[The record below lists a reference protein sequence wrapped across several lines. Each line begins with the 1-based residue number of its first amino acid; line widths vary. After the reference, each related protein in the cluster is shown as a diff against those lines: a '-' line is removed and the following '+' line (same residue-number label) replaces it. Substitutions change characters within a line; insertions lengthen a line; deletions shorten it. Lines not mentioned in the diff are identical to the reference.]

1 MVDYSLIIRRER
13 QYKRK
18 IKLWNLRKNA
28 NLGDYSHVDQ
38 LMQSPST
45 VPLGDVFM
53 SQGIPITNNKIRRYM
68 KHKGL
73 KAPATTESH
82 ISTPPD
88 GTGDHPVRSPKD
100 DEATHNLS
108 PSIDDEKD
116 PKPDKRRPSSKLM
129 ELLAQLRQQE
139 DHIAKLKV
147 QIQGETA
154 RLSKRRHD
162 VDKHRRDVDIRASQ
176 KTGEPQQ
183 APAAPAAPA
192 PPAVSA
198 PPAASAAPPVPA
210 PEILA
215 VREANA
221 KKEWRTVTIRDLQ
234 LQPYR
239 QEPNPFE
246 EAFKAAVKPGR
257 PAAKPFALSVF
268 DNNDDGFF
276 SLLGFPRGDN
286 DDAQPLAAPSGGK
299 AKRTNIL
306 AKQFRALHPESMF
319 AVPAIGGS
327 KLGDVQNG
335 ALDLEPFL
343 ASWWTL
349 PMSTS
354 MPLRTGLTPGHS
366 LMFTGPFL

>member
-1 MVDYSLIIRRER
+1 MVDFSLTILRER

-53 SQGIPITNNKIRRYM
+53 SQGIPITNDKIRRYM
-68 KHKGL
+68 KHKGQ
-73 KAPATTESH
+73 KAPATAESH

-88 GTGDHPVRSPKD
+88 GTGDHPARSPKD
-100 DEATHNLS
+100 TEATT
-108 PSIDDEKD
+108 DEKKD
-116 PKPDKRRPSSKLM
+116 PEPEKRRSSSKLM
-129 ELLAQLRQQE
+129 ELLEQLRQQE
-139 DHIAKLKV
+139 DHIAKLKL
-147 QIQGETA
+147 QIQEETA

-162 VDKHRRDVDIRASQ
+162 VDKRRNDVDVRESQ
-176 KTGEPQQ
+176 QATT
-183 APAAPAAPA
+183 APAAPA
-192 PPAVSA
+192 
-198 PPAASAAPPVPA
+198 PA

-246 EAFKAAVKPGR
+246 EAFRAAVKPDR
-257 PAAKPFALSVF
+257 AAADAFGLSLF
-268 DNNDDGFF
+268 TLPDDFF
-276 SLLGFPRGDN
+276 SILEFPRGDT
-286 DDAQPLAAPSGGK
+286 DDTQPLAAPLDGK

-306 AKQFRALHPESMF
+306 ARQFRALHPESMF
-319 AVPAIGGS
+319 AVPAAGGN
-327 KLGDVQNG
+327 KPGDLLDR
-335 ALDLEPFL
+335 AFTLDLEPFL
-343 ASWWTL
+343 ASWTY

-354 MPLRTGLTPGHS
+354 MPLRTGFTPGHS
-366 LMFTGPFL
+366 IMLPGPFL

>member
-1 MVDYSLIIRRER
+1 MVDYSLTILRER

-53 SQGIPITNNKIRRYM
+53 SQGIPITDDKIRRYM
-68 KHKGL
+68 KHKGQ
-73 KAPATTESH
+73 KAPVTTESH

-88 GTGDHPVRSPKD
+88 GTGDHPDRSPKD
-100 DEATHNLS
+100 DEATT
-108 PSIDDEKD
+108 DEKKD
-116 PKPDKRRPSSKLM
+116 PEPDKRRPSSKLM
-129 ELLAQLRQQE
+129 ELLEQLRQQE
-139 DHIAKLKV
+139 DHIAKLKL
-147 QIQGETA
+147 QIQDETA

-162 VDKHRRDVDIRASQ
+162 VDKRRNDVDVRESQ
-176 KTGEPQQ
+176 QATT

-192 PPAVSA
+192 
-198 PPAASAAPPVPA
+198 PA

-257 PAAKPFALSVF
+257 PAPPPFALSCF
-268 DNNDDGFF
+268 DHNEGDGFF
-276 SLLGFPRGDN
+276 SLTGFLRGDS
-286 DDAQPLAAPSGGK
+286 DDTQPLAAPSDGK

-306 AKQFRALHPESMF
+306 ARQFRALHPESMF
-319 AVPAIGGS
+319 AVPAAGGNN
-327 KLGDVQNG
+327 KPGDLLDR
-335 ALDLEPFL
+335 AFTLDLEPFL
-343 ASWWTL
+343 ASWWTY

-354 MPLRTGLTPGHS
+354 TPLQTGFTPGHS
-366 LMFTGPFL
+366 IMVPGPFL